1 MRGNARAAP
10 PEPEIGCETVTAA
23 RLAGAWH
30 RLVAVQPLPP
40 VWLVAATGLL
50 ALAAVLPRR
59 TWLVSRNLVTIAH
72 EGGHALVALA
82 TGRRLDGVR
91 LHRSTAGVTV
101 SAGKPYGAGLVLT
114 TAAGYTAP
122 PLLGLGAA
130 ALLAAGRPIAVL
142 LAFLVLLACLTIWIR
157 NGYGLVA
164 VLAAATVVAAVWWL
178 AVPLVQAAFAYTVTW
193 FLLFGAVR
201 PVLELYGTRRRR
213 AGRATDADDLARLTG
228 VPGLAWVV
236 LFALIAIGALA
247 LGASWL
253 IR

>member
-1 MRGNARAAP
+1 MNL
-10 PEPEIGCETVTAA
+10 A
-23 RLAGAWH
+23 RLAEVWH

-40 VWLVAATGLL
+40 GWVVAASGAL

-59 TWLVSRNLVTIAH
+59 TWLVSRNVVTIAH

-82 TGRRLDGVR
+82 TGRRLGGVR

-101 SAGKPYGAGLVLT
+101 SAGKPFGAGLVLT

-130 ALLAAGRPIAVL
+130 ALLAAGRPIAL
-142 LAFLVLLACLTIWIR
+142 LVAFLVLLAGLTVWMR
-157 NGYGLVA
+157 NGYGMVA
-164 VLAAATVVAAVWWL
+164 VLAATAVVAAVWWL
-178 AVPLVQAAFAYTVTW
+178 AVPLAQAAFAYTVTW
-193 FLLFGAVR
+193 FLLLGAVR
-201 PVLELYGTRRRR
+201 PVLELQRTRRRH

-228 VPGLAWVV
+228 VPGLAWVA
-236 LFALIAIGALA
+236 LFAVIAVGALA

-253 IR
+253 IP